1 MLYYKKGDEMK
12 KQTTD
17 EFNLSEKIKEHFY
30 DVDAHAMA
38 PFIDLI
44 DVKKFIR
51 LLRKSIDES
60 ADESD
65 IWDNERYDKFK
76 KMVFKELKSQ
86 VEKGEKLCQ

>member
-1 MLYYKKGDEMK
+1 MK

-44 DVKKFIR
+44 DVKEFIR
-51 LLRKSIDES
+51 LLKKSIDES
-60 ADESD
+60 ADKTD
-65 IWDNERYDKFK
+65 IWDNERWNNFRRILRKEIDK
-76 KMVFKELKSQ
+76 LA
-86 VEKGEKLCQ
+86 GEKLK

>member
-1 MLYYKKGDEMK
+1 MK

-60 ADESD
+60 ADKTD
-65 IWDNERYDKFK
+65 IWDNERWNNFRRILRKEIDK
-76 KMVFKELKSQ
+76 LA
-86 VEKGEKLCQ
+86 GEKLK

>member
-44 DVKKFIR
+44 DVKEFIR
-51 LLRKSIDES
+51 LLKEEFPINCKEHHKFHNKIDKL
-60 ADESD
+60 AG
-65 IWDNERYDKFK
+65 DK
-76 KMVFKELKSQ
+76 LI
-86 VEKGEKLCQ
+86 

>member
-65 IWDNERYDKFK
+65 IWDNERWNNFRRILEKKIDKLAGDK
-76 KMVFKELKSQ
+76 LK
-86 VEKGEKLCQ
+86 